1 MKCWKTLSTGMNEDT
16 VIVGIDNGISG
27 GLCAL
32 SAFDGAVLGYRAM
45 PTKQVADKS
54 EVDIPELLEWLEPY
68 RKDMVV
74 CIEEPLKHAKSSQ
87 AMRSMSISFGL
98 IVGACEAKQFSIH
111 RVQVKEWQDVM
122 LGKKLAKGM
131 TKVAA
136 LAAANKLWPQQK
148 WIATNKSRVPHDGM
162 IDAAL
167 IAHYYLHC

>member
-1 MKCWKTLSTGMNEDT
+1 MNEDT

-32 SAFDGAVLGYRAM
+32 SAFDGAVLGCRAM

-98 IVGACEAKQFSIH
+98 IVGACEAKQFSVH
-111 RVQVKEWQDVM
+111 RIQVKEWQDVM

-136 LAAANKLWPQQK
+136 LATANKLWPQQR

-167 IAHYYLHC
+167 IAHYYLH

>member
-1 MKCWKTLSTGMNEDT
+1 MNEDT

-45 PTKQVADKS
+45 PTKQVANKS

-98 IVGACEAKQFSIH
+98 IVGACEAKQFSVH

-136 LAAANKLWPQQK
+136 LAAANKLWPQQR

>member
-1 MKCWKTLSTGMNEDT
+1 MNEDT

-32 SAFDGAVLGYRAM
+32 SAFDGAVLNYRAM
-45 PTKQVADKS
+45 PTKQVASKS
-54 EVDIPELLEWLEPY
+54 EVDIRALLDWLEPY
-68 RKDMVV
+68 RNDMVV

-111 RVQVKEWQDVM
+111 RIQVKEWQDVM
-122 LGKKLAKGM
+122 LGKRLAKGM

-136 LAAANKLWPQQK
+136 LAAANKLWPQQR

>member
-1 MKCWKTLSTGMNEDT
+1 MNEDT

-45 PTKQVADKS
+45 PTKQVASKS
-54 EVDIPELLEWLEPY
+54 EVDIRALLDWLEPY
-68 RKDMVV
+68 RKDIVV

-98 IVGACEAKQFSIH
+98 IVGACEAKHFSVH
-111 RVQVKEWQDVM
+111 RIQVKEWQDVM

-136 LAAANKLWPQQK
+136 LAAANKLWPQQR

>member
-1 MKCWKTLSTGMNEDT
+1 MNEDT

-32 SAFDGAVLGYRAM
+32 SAFDGAVLAHRAM
-45 PTKQVADKS
+45 PTIEIAKKS
-54 EVDIPELLEWLEPY
+54 EVDVLTMLEWLEPY
-68 RKDMVV
+68 RKDMIV

-98 IVGACEAKQFSIH
+98 IVGACQAKQYSIH
-111 RVQVKEWQDVM
+111 RVQVKEWQDVI

-136 LAAANKLWPQQK
+136 LVAANKLWPQQR
-148 WIATNKSRVPHDGM
+148 WIATNRSKVPHDGM

>member
-1 MKCWKTLSTGMNEDT
+1 MNEDT

-45 PTKQVADKS
+45 PTKQVASKS
-54 EVDIPELLEWLEPY
+54 EVDIRALLDWLEPY

-98 IVGACEAKQFSIH
+98 IVGACEAKQFSVH

-136 LAAANKLWPQQK
+136 LAAANKLWPQQR

>member
-1 MKCWKTLSTGMNEDT
+1 MNEDT

-32 SAFDGAVLGYRAM
+32 SAFDGAVLAHRAM
-45 PTKQVADKS
+45 PTIEIAKKS
-54 EVDIPELLEWLEPY
+54 EVDVLTMLEWLEPY
-68 RKDMVV
+68 RKDMIV

-98 IVGACEAKQFSIH
+98 IVGACQAKQYSIH

-136 LAAANKLWPQQK
+136 LVAANKLWPQQR
-148 WIATNKSRVPHDGM
+148 WIATNRSKVPHDGM

>member
-1 MKCWKTLSTGMNEDT
+1 MNEDT

-32 SAFDGAVLGYRAM
+32 SAFDGAVLGCRAM

-54 EVDIPELLEWLEPY
+54 EVDIRALLDWLEPY

-98 IVGACEAKQFSIH
+98 IVGACEAKQFSVH
-111 RVQVKEWQDVM
+111 RIQVKEWQDVM

-136 LAAANKLWPQQK
+136 LATANKLWPQQR

>member
-1 MKCWKTLSTGMNEDT
+1 MNEDT

-32 SAFDGAVLGYRAM
+32 SAFDGAVLAHRAM

-98 IVGACEAKQFSIH
+98 IVGACEAKQFSVH
-111 RVQVKEWQDVM
+111 RIQVKEWQDVM

-136 LAAANKLWPQQK
+136 LATANKLWPQQR